1 MTISPPLRFLVLVL
15 GGWVSVRAA
24 LLAPAWWDDR
34 RVEAPVAE
42 LPLPAFAGAEPVGGA
57 APVSAS
63 AAAQGSAKRA
73 RLAAYSTHSA
83 IRPRSGG
90 TIQNLASGGIF
101 GSLAMLPQSPAPMA
115 AAFEEPPVRPDLLP
129 AVAAAP
135 VKGRWSAS
143 AWMFTRRGGTAGLA
157 PGGTLGGSQAGAR
170 IAYRIGGDEAAPLE
184 LSFRGYAP
192 LGRMQ
197 GAEAAVGLD
206 WKPLARLPVHVLV
219 ERRQALGKEG
229 RSAFAATAYGGLSE
243 VAAGPFRIDA
253 YGQAGVVGA
262 NSRDLFADG
271 SARVSLPLR
280 GLKLG
285 AGAWGAV
292 QPGVSR
298 LDVGPQASLRLPGK
312 ITVSADWR
320 LKVAGDAK
328 PSSGPTLTLST
339 DF

>member
-1 MTISPPLRFLVLVL
+1 MMVSPPLRFLTLVL
-15 GGWVSVRAA
+15 GGWVGVRAA
-24 LLAPAWWDDR
+24 LLGSAWWDER

-42 LPLPAFAGAEPVGGA
+42 LPVRAFARAEPMGGVAPVAASADAQTSAQRARPAAYSPSSRIGVKSGGVIQLAGAEGLVG
-57 APVSAS
+57 S
-63 AAAQGSAKRA
+63 
-73 RLAAYSTHSA
+73 
-83 IRPRSGG
+83 
-90 TIQNLASGGIF
+90 F
-101 GSLAMLPQSPAPMA
+101 AMLPQSAPPIA
-115 AAFEEPPVRPDLLP
+115 THSEEPPVRLGLP
-129 AVAAAP
+129 PAMVAAQP
-135 VKGRWSAS
+135 QRRWSAS

-170 IAYRIGGDEAAPLE
+170 IAYRIGGGEARPLA

-192 LGRMQ
+192 LGRTS

-206 WKPLARLPVHVLV
+206 WKPVARLPVHVLV
-219 ERRQALGKEG
+219 ERRQALGDEG

-243 VAAGPFRIDA
+243 VTAGPFRIDA

-262 NSRDLFADG
+262 RSRDLFADG
-271 SARVSLPLR
+271 SAKISLPVGR
-280 GLKLG
+280 LKVG
-285 AGAWGAV
+285 AGAWGAA

-298 LDVGPQASLRLPGK
+298 LDVGPQASLRLTEK

-320 LKVAGDAK
+320 LKVAGDAE